1 MRFVTAAGFIHLL
14 VGYGVMFFSSVL
26 YYIMCTSSD
35 MNEFK
40 ENE

>member
-14 VGYGVMFFSSVL
+14 VGYGVMFFRQS
-26 YYIMCTSSD
+26 YIILCTSSD